1 MKLGISLHM
10 NLMKNMSNNEGVGKA
25 NPKLRMK
32 LP

>member
-10 NLMKNMSNNEGVGKA
+10 NLMKNMSNSQGINKA